1 LVADAL
7 VTVIVTL
14 VTTPKPVDELQGLV
28 YGMANVA
35 EEAPASER
43 AWYRRPLPLGLGAL
57 GLTVVLNL
65 LFI

>member
-1 LVADAL
+1 
-7 VTVIVTL
+7 
-14 VTTPKPVDELQGLV
+14 
-28 YGMANVA
+28 MANVA